1 MPPPHRDHLGGRH
14 VIDSRTGGAD
24 ETPLV
29 RCPSGETIGEK
40 NARDIFYINADVLQ
54 MSAYGEAG
62 RRWTWDIGPRH
73 IDIHGSQLTLIN
85 VLPVL
90 QWGWGPHWRIHHRRE
105 KILQPRS
112 SREVPSWT
120 RPRVSSI
127 PYDRCVP
134 PLPTWNSLPRVPGG
148 DVTTV
153 VLDPMVTEGNVRVD
167 GNRVRKNS
175 SGDLWIIST
184 SSSRLPS
191 WSWLPDSSRLQ
202 LTEERRGITA
212 DRALS
217 TVSGPD

>member
-1 MPPPHRDHLGGRH
+1 MSYRCSNGDGDP
-14 VIDSRTGGAD
+14 TGGFTTGAKKFSNHVHQGKF
-24 ETPLV
+24 L
-29 RCPSGETIGEK
+29 
-40 NARDIFYINADVLQ
+40 L
-54 MSAYGEAG
+54 
-62 RRWTWDIGPRH
+62 GPGPEFH
-73 IDIHGSQLTLIN
+73 PYPTTVMCLLFLHGIRFL
-85 VLPVL
+85 
-90 QWGWGPHWRIHHRRE
+90 E
-105 KILQPRS
+105 F
-112 SREVPSWT
+112 
-120 RPRVSSI
+120 
-127 PYDRCVP
+127 
-134 PLPTWNSLPRVPGG
+134 VPGG